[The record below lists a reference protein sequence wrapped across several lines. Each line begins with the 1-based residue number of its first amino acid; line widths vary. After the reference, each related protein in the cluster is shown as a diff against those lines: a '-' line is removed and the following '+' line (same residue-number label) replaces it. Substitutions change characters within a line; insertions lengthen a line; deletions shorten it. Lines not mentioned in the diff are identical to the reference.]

1 MTASKKNTAF
11 RAAGL
16 LLVLVLATSCFVGS
30 TFAKYV
36 TSGNGSDTARVAK
49 FGVSV
54 TGENTLFATKYE
66 KTDENYTKSTFSVV
80 AANASAD
87 ENDKTTGDKVIAP
100 GTQGEM
106 TQFNVSGTPEVAVR
120 VTFGA
125 ELSLKN
131 WTVPAADGTKEYC
144 PLVFT
149 VNDTD
154 YKMEAG
160 ESVADFENKVKTA
173 IEKVSADY
181 APNTNLSDAGQNL
194 NVSWEWPFQTS
205 AENDVKDTAL
215 GDAETPAQVTLTV
228 SATVTQID

>member
-1 MTASKKNTAF
+1 MTASKKNAAF

-49 FGVSV
+49 FGVTV

-66 KTDENYTKSTFSVV
+66 KTDENYTESKFSVV

-100 GTQGEM
+100 GTSGAM

-120 VTFGA
+120 VSYGA
-125 ELSLKN
+125 ELSLTN
-131 WTVPAADGTKEYC
+131 WTVDGDKEYC

-149 VNDTD
+149 VNGTP
-154 YKMEAG
+154 YKMEAN

-181 APNTNLSDAGQNL
+181 APNTNLSAVNDDL
-194 NVSWEWPFQTS
+194 NVSWEWPFSTS

-215 GDAETPAQVTLTV
+215 GNAETPAEVSLTV